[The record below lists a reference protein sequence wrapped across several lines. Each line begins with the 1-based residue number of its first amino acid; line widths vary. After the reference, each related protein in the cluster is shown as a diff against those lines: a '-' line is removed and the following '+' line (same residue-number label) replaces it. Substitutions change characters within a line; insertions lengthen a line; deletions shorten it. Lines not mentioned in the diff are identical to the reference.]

1 MGGVETFPF
10 RIRAAVADDAA
21 AIARAHVA
29 AWRVAYRDILSAEV
43 LAGLSVADRTERWHQ
58 ILADADS
65 TVLVLEPEHAA
76 GVVGFGYL
84 RSAPYADGRED
95 RSGEL
100 DSFNLDP
107 AIWGRGAGRRLLA
120 AVIEDARRRRFED
133 LLLWVFDGNL
143 RARRFYE
150 KAGMTFDGTTVSH
163 PRFKVP
169 LLRYGMVVR

>member
-1 MGGVETFPF
+1 M
-10 RIRAAVADDAA
+10 
-21 AIARAHVA
+21 A
-29 AWRVAYRDILSAEV
+29 AWQAAYRDVLPAETLARLSVHDRAARWTQILS
-43 LAGLSVADRTERWHQ
+43 DP
-58 ILADADS
+58 DS

-95 RSGEL
+95 RTGEL

-107 AIWGRGAGRRLLA
+107 AVWGRGAGRKLLE
-120 AVIEDARRRRFED
+120 AVIAEARTRRFED
-133 LLLWVFDGNL
+133 LLLWVFDGNR

-150 KAGMTFDGTTVSH
+150 RAGMSFDGTTVSH

-169 LLRYGMVVR
+169 LLRYGMRL